1 MNSSQ
6 TLSGALTAKS
16 AAIAIRRES
25 QRLHRRG
32 ERLTMVHKQR
42 CCAIA
47 SCQPGNNAGGAADDR
62 TGQAAMAA
70 APAITLR
77 RLMVMVSGSA

>member
-1 MNSSQ
+1 MD
-6 TLSGALTAKS
+6 
-16 AAIAIRRES
+16 
-25 QRLHRRG
+25 
-32 ERLTMVHKQR
+32 KQR
-42 CCAIA
+42 CGAIA